1 MPIAA
6 PSPWNRGPR
15 VTLLQVEVIF
25 EALGE
30 SQGLFLTATQITAE
44 LEQITLAILR
54 ITESKV
60 STFSTGGRQVA
71 FEGAGKL
78 EALYKRQ
85 QYLEAQLTRIN
96 AGGGGIRV
104 RPGVIRD

>member
-1 MPIAA
+1 MPNAA
-6 PSPWNRGPR
+6 PSLWNQGPGVSR
-15 VTLLQVEVIF
+15 LRFEPLAKVEGF
-25 EALGE
+25 
-30 SQGLFLTATQITAE
+30 FLTATQIQTE
-44 LEQITLAILR
+44 LDAILLAILR

-85 QYLEAQLTRIN
+85 SYLESELARMN
-96 AGGGGIRV
+96 RGVSGIPV
-104 RPGVIRD
+104 RYGVVRG

>member
-1 MPIAA
+1 M
-6 PSPWNRGPR
+6 
-15 VTLLQVEVIF
+15 
-25 EALGE
+25 
-30 SQGLFLTATQITAE
+30 TATQISTE
-44 LEQITLAILR
+44 LEQINLAILR

-85 QYLEAQLTRIN
+85 QYLEAQLSRLERGG
-96 AGGGGIRV
+96 AGIPV
-104 RPGVIRD
+104 RYGVIRG